1 MVMPRTRVPS
11 IGLFAFVL
19 LAVCGGAS
27 ARDGFHKVVAATG
40 VIDEKTP
47 GVKVVADYGT
57 YRVYRIAESALASL
71 SSNRHDA
78 ITVRDDMDVIRIDA
92 YPLNTRSPVVKL
104 PPALTA
110 TPAVGRALQ
119 LVQFVG
125 PIKQQWLD
133 ELTRAGIRPIQYIES
148 NAYLVFADAAGRQ
161 ALDAQFTNVTVET
174 ASFETWNDRG
184 RDFDLLVAASSWHWI
199 DPSVGW
205 MRAHRLLRPDGWMA
219 VMGHVVIRV
228 PGMLEGYAETADLH
242 ERFAPGNPGWSHPPL
257 EEEVRTTS
265 EGWGPPNVAP
275 EGPFGPT
282 IVRWYPTVQWFDGE
296 GYADLLRSTSLY
308 RELHQEVREP
318 LLDAIADRVR
328 TSLGDRVARSYLC
341 VLRVGPRLGGRSG

>member
-1 MVMPRTRVPS
+1 MDSDEPSGREGLRHLFNQVPDVYERVRPTYPDELLVDLAS
-11 IGLFAFVL
+11 I
-19 LAVCGGAS
+19 
-27 ARDGFHKVVAATG
+27 
-40 VIDEKTP
+40 
-47 GVKVVADYGT
+47 
-57 YRVYRIAESALASL
+57 SAL
-71 SSNRHDA
+71 SSRSEVLEVGCGTGQA
-78 ITVRDDMDVIRIDA
+78 
-92 YPLNTRSPVVKL
+92 TRSL
-104 PPALTA
+104 AALGCAVTA
-110 TPAVGRALQ
+110 V
-119 LVQFVG
+119 
-125 PIKQQWLD
+125 
-133 ELTRAGIRPIQYIES
+133 ELGEAMAEVARHR
-148 NAYLVFADAAGRQ
+148 L
-161 ALDAQFTNVTVET
+161 AQFANVTVET

-341 VLRVGPRLGGRSG
+341 VLRVGPRLGGQSG

>member
-1 MVMPRTRVPS
+1 MDSDEPSGREGLRHLFNQVPDVYDRVHPTYPDE
-11 IGLFAFVL
+11 L
-19 LAVCGGAS
+19 LV
-27 ARDGFHKVVAATG
+27 D
-40 VIDEKTP
+40 
-47 GVKVVADYGT
+47 
-57 YRVYRIAESALASL
+57 LASISAF
-71 SSNRHDA
+71 SSRSEVLEVGCGTGQA
-78 ITVRDDMDVIRIDA
+78 
-92 YPLNTRSPVVKL
+92 TRSL
-104 PPALTA
+104 AALGCAVTA
-110 TPAVGRALQ
+110 V
-119 LVQFVG
+119 
-125 PIKQQWLD
+125 
-133 ELTRAGIRPIQYIES
+133 ELGEAMAEVARHR
-148 NAYLVFADAAGRQ
+148 L
-161 ALDAQFTNVTVET
+161 AQFTNVTVET

-228 PGMLEGYAETADLH
+228 PGTPEGYAETADLH

-257 EEEVRTTS
+257 KEEVRTTS

-275 EGPFGPT
+275 EGLFGPT